1 MLKYVLKIVKIL
13 VHKDLVFFPSGSTSS
28 QSFCSMAARVGSLL
42 TLQQFMA
49 RSVGKFGEVPEVNI
63 LRIQH
68 PSNRPW
74 HKAPSTPPKEALGSA
89 PAVLPWRNTDGDF
102 GNDWQ
107 SVECSKKV
115 HEDVKRKEIV
125 ILVFK
130 NVKKKVKGWQ
140 HQLKRIQ
147 LVEAIGRLWQVDA
160 YLPYYCLFYPIAVVT
175 TLPAT
180 TPNSHRKSRQ
190 WIVPHLSRCPGV

>member
-1 MLKYVLKIVKIL
+1 
-13 VHKDLVFFPSGSTSS
+13 
-28 QSFCSMAARVGSLL
+28 MAARVGSLL

-130 NVKKKVKGWQ
+130 NVKKKWKGDNISWKGYNW
-140 HQLKRIQ
+140 LKR
-147 LVEAIGRLWQVDA
+147 LAGYGRLMHICRTIACFIPLLLWQLS
-160 YLPYYCLFYPIAVVT
+160 LPQLP
-175 TLPAT
+175 TLTA
-180 TPNSHRKSRQ
+180 NRDS
-190 WIVPHLSRCPGV
+190 G